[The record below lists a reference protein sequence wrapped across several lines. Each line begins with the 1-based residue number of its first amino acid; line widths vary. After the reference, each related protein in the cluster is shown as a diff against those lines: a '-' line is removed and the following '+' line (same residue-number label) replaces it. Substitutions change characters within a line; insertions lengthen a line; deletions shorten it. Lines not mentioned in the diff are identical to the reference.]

1 MRLTQT
7 PKCYSAMQVV
17 SQSCSMQHSCPESR
31 AYVAPMHAAGADRK
45 QAQCLSH
52 DADLFRSMLQDLG
65 HFGAH
70 CGHGPLLQL
79 PELACVGA
87 SICILGVVADI
98 SAPVQTVL
106 LTSAFTN

>member
-1 MRLTQT
+1 
-7 PKCYSAMQVV
+7 
-17 SQSCSMQHSCPESR
+17 
-31 AYVAPMHAAGADRK
+31 MHATWADRK
-45 QAQCLSH
+45 QAQCLLQR
-52 DADLFRSMLQDLG
+52 ADLFRSMLQDLG

-98 SAPVQTVL
+98 PAPVQTVL
-106 LTSAFTN
+106 LSICFHTFEQRKGLCADSGVSVLCSS